1 MTHAIQ
7 HPIPAAFA
15 RILFLALFLLGGLSN
30 LAAQCSQPSNLNA
43 TNLTPTSVELGWS
56 ASGGA
61 TSYTLQYRANGVVA
75 WTTVATLP
83 GTSTTLTGL
92 AESTVYRWR
101 VKANCSSYSSVAVF
115 NSGGGGN
122 NSSCSQPSNLSVQ
135 NLTPTSVALSWSAS
149 GGAFNYTVEYRP
161 NGAPTWTAVGPING
175 LTTTLTG
182 LAESTVYQWRVK
194 SSCSS
199 FSSTATFNSGGGGG
213 NTSCSQPSNLN
224 TLNLSTTSVQLS
236 WSASSGAFNYTVQ
249 YRVNGTTAWTTAA
262 PTTDLNLTLT
272 GLAESTVY
280 QWRVKASCSSYSSIA
295 SFNSG
300 GGGGNTSCSQPS
312 NLDALNLSTTSV
324 QLIWSAIQDALNY
337 RVQYRVM
344 GTTAW
349 TTSAPLT
356 ATTLTLTGL
365 LENTEYQ
372 WRVKASCSSYS
383 SIAVFNTGANGGG
396 GSCSA
401 PSNTNTVAVLPT
413 SAQIE
418 WEAVGGALDYTVEYK
433 LLLASTYTSAG
444 TFTVANAT
452 LTGLTPG
459 QEYVWR
465 VKANC
470 SPFGSDVQFS
480 TPAAK
485 PGAAA
490 NGRAAGIQTAG
501 FSVFPNPAQGGT
513 TSIRATEAGGLLQI
527 MDATGRTVLTQNMNE
542 PQETLD
548 LSNLKNGVYF
558 VRLQQAN
565 QRGAT
570 VRLVVA
576 N

>member
-1 MTHAIQ
+1 MAHTIQ
-7 HPIPAAFA
+7 SALNALFA
-15 RILFLALFLLGGLSN
+15 RVLLLGLLWAGFSGT

-43 TNLTPTSVELGWS
+43 SNLTPTSVELSWS
-56 ASGGA
+56 AISGA
-61 TSYTLQYRANGVVA
+61 TSYTLQYRPNGVVT
-75 WTTVATLP
+75 WTTVTALP

-101 VKANCSSYSSVAVF
+101 VRASCSSYSSQAVF

-122 NSSCSQPSNLSVQ
+122 NSSCSQPSNLNVQ

-161 NGAPTWTAVGPING
+161 SGAATWTAVGPITG
-175 LTTTLTG
+175 LTTTLSG
-182 LAESTVYQWRVK
+182 LAASTVYQWRVK

-199 FSSTATFNSGGGGG
+199 FSS
-213 NTSCSQPSNLN
+213 
-224 TLNLSTTSVQLS
+224 
-236 WSASSGAFNYTVQ
+236 
-249 YRVNGTTAWTTAA
+249 
-262 PTTDLNLTLT
+262 
-272 GLAESTVY
+272 
-280 QWRVKASCSSYSSIA
+280 IA
-295 SFNSG
+295 VFNSG

-312 NLDALNLSTTSV
+312 NLDALNLTATSV
-324 QLIWSAIQDALNY
+324 QLSWSAIQDAFNY

-365 LENTEYQ
+365 LANTEYQ
-372 WRVKASCSSYS
+372 WRVKASCSTYS

-396 GSCSA
+396 GSSCSA
-401 PSNTNTVAVLPT
+401 PSNTNTVAVLPS

-418 WEAVGGALDYTVEYK
+418 WEPVGGALDYTVEYK

-465 VKANC
+465 VKASC

-480 TPAAK
+480 TPTSK
-485 PGAAA
+485 PGAVAS
-490 NGRAAGIQTAG
+490 GRAAGSQTAD

-513 TSIRATEAGGLLQI
+513 ATVRANEAGSLLQI
-527 MDATGRTVLTQNMNE
+527 MDATGRTVLRQNMNE
-542 PQETLD
+542 AQETLD
-548 LSNLKNGVYF
+548 LSGLKNGVYF
-558 VRLQQAN
+558 VRLQQAG

-570 VRLVVA
+570 LRLVVA